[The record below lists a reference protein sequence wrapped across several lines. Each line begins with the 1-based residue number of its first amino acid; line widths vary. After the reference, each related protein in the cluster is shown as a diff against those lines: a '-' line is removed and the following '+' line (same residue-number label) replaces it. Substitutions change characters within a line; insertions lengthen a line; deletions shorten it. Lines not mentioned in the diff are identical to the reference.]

1 LLVAKSIMCN
11 VRDIIGYENL
21 EIKSGMNVFLGAFA
35 GTRIARNFQNSLI
48 AGVGPFTKRIFG
60 QAVSWEFCVKSI
72 FYYEKVEL

>member
-1 LLVAKSIMCN
+1 
-11 VRDIIGYENL
+11 
-21 EIKSGMNVFLGAFA
+21 MNVFLGAFA